1 MNVNVLSIMN
11 RKTKEFYTFT
21 YFDEKK
27 YVLEI
32 GMKILEN
39 PTAAITAAEEFEK
52 IKNEMTKKAYFD
64 YMEKV
69 KKNTCLGI
77 VEKLYVDGDKCVN
90 IMIYD
95 NIDEIFRKYSI
106 AYNTKLNSAM
116 KKEILNHYYKTVESI
131 LTSEILDQYRK
142 ENKNGHFK
150 GHKQRRKQI
159 RKF

>member
-11 RKTKEFYTFT
+11 RKIKEFYTFT

-69 KKNTCLGI
+69 KK
-77 VEKLYVDGDKCVN
+77 
-90 IMIYD
+90 
-95 NIDEIFRKYSI
+95 
-106 AYNTKLNSAM
+106 
-116 KKEILNHYYKTVESI
+116 ILV
-131 LTSEILDQYRK
+131 
-142 ENKNGHFK
+142 
-150 GHKQRRKQI
+150 
-159 RKF
+159 